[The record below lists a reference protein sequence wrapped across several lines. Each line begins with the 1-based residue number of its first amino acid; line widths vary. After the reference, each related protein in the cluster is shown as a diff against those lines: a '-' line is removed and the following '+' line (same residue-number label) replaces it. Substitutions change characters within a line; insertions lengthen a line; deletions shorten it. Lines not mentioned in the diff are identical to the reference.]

1 MKRYSAQKTGL
12 PSTLR
17 LIIYIL
23 IICGLCLLSY
33 MVTGTDD
40 DPSPLQ
46 KNPSEFIE
54 DHVEQ
59 EFQGL
64 K

>member
-1 MKRYSAQKTGL
+1 MKRYLAQNTGL

-33 MVTGTDD
+33 MVTGADD
-40 DPSPLQ
+40 NPDPSQNYPSGFVQDHMGQNLQ
-46 KNPSEFIE
+46 
-54 DHVEQ
+54 DLQ
-59 EFQGL
+59 
-64 K
+64 